1 MFKMLKT
8 TLSALALTA
17 AGLAAAPAHAQ
28 QQNPAEVKVGVLVPL
43 SGIYARLGNIMRMG
57 AELGV
62 EHINEQGGIKSMGGA
77 KLKLVLLD
85 AGDSTE
91 KAKNAAQRM
100 VAQEPDMVAA
110 TGSYLSSFTLAA
122 TEVTERAGLP
132 FLTLSFSDLIT
143 SRGFKYV
150 FQTSATAGDMSDRAL
165 PDIIRLAEQV
175 SGKRPKKIAII
186 TDNTAS
192 SQSSVK
198 PIRERLAKELGLEML
213 FDETWTPP
221 MADATPLVQ
230 RVRANRPDLL
240 LFVPTAT
247 SDAKL
252 FLEKMNEFGLG
263 QARVPILTFT
273 VSAVD
278 PDLLK
283 TMDPSLLEGLMT
295 VVGNWGFK
303 GHDKLQADLKAK
315 YGEPWLTQNAISTYG
330 DMWVMKEALEIAG
343 KADKEAVA
351 QALRTIDTREGAAR
365 YFPGGRLKFDE
376 KGRRV
381 DASFCVV
388 QWQNG
393 TSVTVYPEDIAVAK
407 PIWTKQ

>member
-1 MFKMLKT
+1 MFKTLKT
-8 TLSALALTA
+8 ALSALALTA
-17 AGLAAAPAHAQ
+17 VGLGAAPAYA

-62 EHINEQGGIKSMGGA
+62 EHINAAGGIKSLGGA
-77 KLKLVLLD
+77 KLKIVLID

-150 FQTSATAGDMSDRAL
+150 FQTSATAGDMSERAV
-165 PDIIRLAEQV
+165 PEIIRLAEAA

-198 PIRERLAKELGLEML
+198 PIRERLAKELGLELL

-221 MADATPLVQ
+221 LADATPLVQ

-252 FLEKMNEFGLG
+252 FLEKMNEFGLA
-263 QARVPILTFT
+263 QARVPVLTFT

-295 VVGNWGFK
+295 IVGNWGFK

-315 YGEPWLTQNAISTYG
+315 FGEPWLTQNAISTYG
-330 DMWVMKEALEIAG
+330 DMWIVKEALEAAG

-388 QWQNG
+388 QWQKG
-393 TSVTVYPEDIAVAK
+393 VSVTVYPDDIAVAK
-407 PIWTKQ
+407 PIWVKQ